1 MMLDMFCLEIA
12 FLAACIIRNGF
23 GWPFDEDSY
32 AKLGIVIMLLHVCVV
47 FFLDSY
53 KNIVKRG
60 YLDEIRAVVKHNT
73 IVLCSVFVYLF
84 VTKETA
90 FYSRIIISLMW
101 GIGCCIMIAARLVWK
116 RVVRLQIRRGK
127 KKRTVL
133 VVSESYNIE
142 QIIGMLQRQHYENFV
157 ISGIMVSDRDM
168 TGKTVKT
175 VPVVAFKDTVLKY
188 VKENVIDEVFFALQ
202 EDEPYAELLINHFI
216 NMGVTVHIRLSTY
229 GNNIENRVI
238 ERFGSYTVLS
248 MGSKFVSDW
257 QLMVKR
263 LMDVAGAL
271 VGLLLTGVIFV
282 VFAPVIYRESPGPI
296 FFAQE
301 RVGRNGRIF
310 KLYKFRSMYPD
321 AEARKQELM
330 GQNKMDGLMFKMDDD
345 PRIIPI
351 GKFMRKRS
359 LDEFPQ
365 FWNVLKGEMSL
376 VGTRPPTVDEY
387 EQYEL
392 HHKMRLATKPGI
404 TGMWQVSGRSNI
416 VNFEEVVALDAKYIS
431 EWDLGLDLKILWKR
445 LKVLAEGEGAV

>member
-73 IVLCSVFVYLF
+73 ILLCSVFVYLF

-216 NMGVTVHIRLSTY
+216 NMG
-229 GNNIENRVI
+229 
-238 ERFGSYTVLS
+238 
-248 MGSKFVSDW
+248 
-257 QLMVKR
+257 
-263 LMDVAGAL
+263 
-271 VGLLLTGVIFV
+271 
-282 VFAPVIYRESPGPI
+282 
-296 FFAQE
+296 
-301 RVGRNGRIF
+301 
-310 KLYKFRSMYPD
+310 
-321 AEARKQELM
+321 
-330 GQNKMDGLMFKMDDD
+330 
-345 PRIIPI
+345 
-351 GKFMRKRS
+351 
-359 LDEFPQ
+359 
-365 FWNVLKGEMSL
+365 
-376 VGTRPPTVDEY
+376 
-387 EQYEL
+387 
-392 HHKMRLATKPGI
+392 
-404 TGMWQVSGRSNI
+404 
-416 VNFEEVVALDAKYIS
+416 
-431 EWDLGLDLKILWKR
+431 
-445 LKVLAEGEGAV
+445 